1 MILVDTD
8 VLIWILRGKK
18 EVVEKLR
25 EQVIQYNGLIFIT
38 PVQVAEIYAGLK
50 ENERD
55 KVMSF
60 FQSLRTVVIDY
71 DTGKLAGKFMNKYK
85 KSHNVTIADSLIAA
99 TVKRQSFKLWTLN
112 KKHYPMLRQEEFIA

>member
-8 VLIWILRGKK
+8 VLIWVLRGKK
-18 EVVEKLR
+18 EVVEKFRKL
-25 EQVIQYNGLIFIT
+25 VIQFNGFIFIT
-38 PVQVAEIYAGLK
+38 PVQVAEIYSGLREK
-50 ENERD
+50 EKD

-60 FQSLRTVVIDY
+60 LQSLRTIAIDY

-99 TVKRQSFKLWTLN
+99 TAKIQSFKLWTLN
-112 KKHYPMLRQEEFIA
+112 KKHYPMFRQEEFFE